1 MIKLIYVLI
10 ILLSFPTLG
19 KGYDVYGFGLYDI
32 EKWITSGTQDDEAV
46 SFKFERRYD
55 RSIYKI
61 GPESE
66 KFFNL
71 KPLIGFEGSSDSALH
86 ILTGVYLE
94 DNLGELFIDKDSN
107 FIFVPSLSFGYYH
120 RGTGKDLGNDLQF
133 RTSLEISYK
142 LETNNRFAIS
152 YSHTSNAN
160 IGDKNPG
167 VEILTLS
174 YQIPF
179 N

>member
-1 MIKLIYVLI
+1 M
-10 ILLSFPTLG
+10 S

-32 EKWITSGTQDDEAV
+32 EKWITSGTQDDEAI

-55 RSIYKI
+55 KSIYNI

-71 KPLIGFEGSSDSALH
+71 KPLIGIEGTSDSAFH

-94 DNLGELFIDKDSN
+94 DNLGKLFISKNSN
-107 FIFVPSLSFGYYH
+107 YIFTPSLSIGYYDK
-120 RGTGKDLGNDLQF
+120 GTGKNLGSKMQI
-133 RTSLEISYK
+133 RTSLEISYEVSSK
-142 LETNNRFAIS
+142 NRLAIS

-160 IGDKNPG
+160 TGDRNPG
-167 VEILTLS
+167 VEILSFS
-174 YQIPF
+174 YQVPF

>member
-1 MIKLIYVLI
+1 MIKIIYLLI
-10 ILLSFPTLG
+10 ILINAPAIG
-19 KGYDVYGFGLYDI
+19 KGYDVYGIGLYDI
-32 EKWITSGTQDDEAV
+32 EKWITSGTQDDEAI

-55 RSIYKI
+55 KSIYKI

-71 KPLIGFEGSSDSALH
+71 KPLIGFEGSSDSAIH

-94 DNLGELFIDKDSN
+94 DNLGELFINKNSN
-107 FIFVPSLSFGYYH
+107 YIFIPSLSIGYYH
-120 RGTGKDLGNDLQF
+120 KGTGKNLGHDIQF

-142 LETNNRFAIS
+142 LVSKNRVAVS

-160 IGDKNPG
+160 IGDKKPG